1 MGDLTLGQYF
11 PGESVIHRMDP
22 RMKLILS
29 LFFLVLIFQADS
41 GISYLLTVCFL
52 VAVMRLS
59 CVPLRMYLKCLKPV
73 WFVVVFIALINL
85 FSYPE
90 NPIVSF
96 WIVKISLAGILS
108 AVRMALRI
116 VLLMLSTSILTYT
129 TSPVLIAGGLEG
141 LLSPLAKI
149 GVPVRDF
156 SMMLTTAL
164 RFIPTLADETGK
176 IINAQKARGADFET
190 GGLIKRARA
199 VVPVIIPLF
208 VSCFRHADEL
218 AEAMQCRCCGKTQ
231 NKRTRYIVYRLRGL
245 DFAAFGITAAVL
257 VGVILLR
264 NIRIAGLV

>member
-11 PGESVIHRMDP
+11 PGDSVIHRMDP

-29 LFFLVLIFQADS
+29 LFLLVLIFQADS
-41 GISYLLTVCFL
+41 AIGYLLTVSFL
-52 VAVMRLS
+52 VTVMRLS
-59 CVPLRMYLKCLKPV
+59 EVPLKMYLKCLRPV

-85 FSYPE
+85 FSYP
-90 NPIVSF
+90 NDPIVSF
-96 WIVKISLAGILS
+96 WIVKISLAGIFN

-116 VLLMLSTSILTYT
+116 VLLMLATSILTYT

-190 GGLIKRARA
+190 GGPIKRARA
-199 VVPVIIPLF
+199 IVPVIIPLF

-218 AEAMQCRCCGKTQ
+218 AEAMQCRCYGNTQ
-231 NKRTRYIVYRLRGL
+231 NIRTRYIVYRLCAK
-245 DFAAFGITAAVL
+245 DFAACGITIAVL

-264 NIRIAGLV
+264 SVRIFGLI